1 MQPSKSEIAISLEK
15 KFGSFNYAPLP
26 VVFAKGK
33 GAWLWDPEGN
43 AYLDFVSGYSAV
55 SQGHCHPKIV
65 RAVQEQAETLTL
77 VSRALYSDQM
87 GAFAQYATKLLGYDR
102 ILMMNTGAEAFDTAV
117 KMARKWGYEKK
128 KISAGKAKIVV
139 CEENFHGRTMA
150 AVSASTN
157 ESHHKMFGPIMEGF
171 VKIPF
176 DDLPALEKALSDET
190 VAAFL
195 VEPIQ
200 GEAGVRV
207 PQEGYIRKAYDLC
220 VKRDVLFIADE
231 VQAGLGRT
239 GKMLCCQH
247 EGVKPHA
254 TMLGKALAGGTMPA
268 SAVVADEP
276 LMSMLQAGDHGS
288 TFGGN
293 PLACHVALASLRV
306 IEEEELAD
314 RAQQLGEIFRAEV
327 KKISSPFL
335 KQVRGK
341 GLLNAIVL
349 ELPGDP
355 KLSDN
360 EFSQRMKEAGLIV
373 KAARAGVFRF
383 APPLVISE
391 EDLRQGI
398 EILRNVLAGYK

>member
-26 VVFAKGK
+26 VVFSKGK

-65 RAVQEQAETLTL
+65 RAIQEQAETLTL

-87 GAFAQYATKLLGYDR
+87 GAFAQYATKLLGYER

-128 KISAGKAKIVV
+128 KIPSGQAKLIV
-139 CEENFHGRTMA
+139 CDENFHGRTMA
-150 AVSASTN
+150 AMSASTN
-157 ESHHKMFGPIMEGF
+157 ESHHKMFGPVMEGF
-171 VKIPF
+171 IKIPF
-176 DDLPALEKALSDET
+176 DDLPALEKVLEDPN

-207 PQEGYIRKAYDLC
+207 PQEGYIRKAFDLC
-220 VKRDVLFIADE
+220 EKKGVLFMADE
-231 VQAGLGRT
+231 VQVGLGRT
-239 GKMLCCQH
+239 GKLLCCQH

-254 TMLGKALAGGTMPA
+254 TMLGKALAGGTLPV
-268 SAVVADEP
+268 SAVLADEP
-276 LMSMLQAGDHGS
+276 LMSMLQPGDHGS

-293 PLACHVALASLRV
+293 PLACHVALVSLRV
-306 IEEEELAD
+306 IEEEELAE
-314 RAQQLGEIFRAEV
+314 RAQHMGEIFRAEV
-327 KKISSPFL
+327 KKIQSPYL

-341 GLLNAIVL
+341 GLLNAVVL

-355 KLSDN
+355 KLTDN
-360 EFSQRMKEAGLIV
+360 EFSMRMKNAGVIV

-391 EDLRQGI
+391 DELRKGI
-398 EILRNVLAGYK
+398 VALEKVLTSF